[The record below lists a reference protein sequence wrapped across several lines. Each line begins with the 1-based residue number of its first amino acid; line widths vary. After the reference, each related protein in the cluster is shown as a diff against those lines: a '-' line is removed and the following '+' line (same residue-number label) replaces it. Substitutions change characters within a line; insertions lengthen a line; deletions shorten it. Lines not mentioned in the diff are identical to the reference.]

1 MTALSLPLQSAS
13 HKKIEERG
21 PNLED
26 VDGTFL
32 LLKMEYSYFL

>member
-1 MTALSLPLQSAS
+1 MTALPLSLQYTS
-13 HKKIEERG
+13 HRKIEERG

-32 LLKMEYSYFL
+32 LLKTEYSYFL